1 MHMKK
6 LSVLKMVQL
15 TVLVILTAIGV
26 CLLLNKD
33 IKQFIFS
40 NMAATILFAT
50 VWVIL
55 VVNFIFLLMDFSVIS
70 NLKLNYHNLYE
81 VAFSD
86 PLSGI
91 PNRFSC
97 DVLIEKYI
105 DKDLPQSIGCVV
117 IDLVNLAEINTS
129 YNHTTGNKV
138 LSDFSTILSS
148 ASASLG
154 FVGRNGGNKFLA
166 IFEECN
172 QEKLDTF
179 LRRVDNK
186 VERHNDMPDTLP
198 IKYRAGSALNS
209 SEKFTQ
215 ITKLISLANQRANH

>member
-117 IDLVNLAEINTS
+117 IDLVNLAEINTA
-129 YNHTTGNKV
+129 YNHATGNKV

-186 VERHNDMPDTLP
+186 VDRHNDLPDTLP